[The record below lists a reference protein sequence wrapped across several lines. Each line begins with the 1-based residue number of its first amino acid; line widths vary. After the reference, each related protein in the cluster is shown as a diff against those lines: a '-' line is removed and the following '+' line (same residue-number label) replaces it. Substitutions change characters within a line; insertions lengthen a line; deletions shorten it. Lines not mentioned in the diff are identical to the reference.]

1 MQAVDRLGSQTPS
14 VSRISMEQPWDWLR
28 EGWKD
33 VFAAP
38 HVTLAYGLGFVLIG
52 AMIFVGLNMAGAGS
66 WIAVFAGG
74 FLLVGPMLAVGLYE
88 TSRRLETG
96 EPVSLPAAVFVR
108 TASPLQL
115 AYFGFALLFA
125 FLVWARIAQ
134 LLFALFMGGSVTIAE
149 GDYPDV
155 FEFFAFATSNPS
167 GLALLVIGSVFGAAL
182 AFGVYA
188 MSVITPPLL
197 MEKRTDIYTAVST
210 SIRAVVMNRGPMLLW
225 AWIIAIVIAVSIA
238 TMFIGLVIAFPLI
251 GCATWRA
258 YRDLV
263 PQSE

>member
-1 MQAVDRLGSQTPS
+1 MQAKPTDWNAAPKAVK
-14 VSRISMEQPWDWLR
+14 VSMEQPWDWLR

-33 VFAAP
+33 VWAAP
-38 HVTLAYGLGFVLIG
+38 QVTLAYGFGFVLIG
-52 AMIFVGLNMAGAGS
+52 ALIFFGLNLAGAGS

-96 EPVSLPAAVFVR
+96 EPISLSKALFVR
-108 TASPLQL
+108 TAAPMQL

-134 LLFALFMGGSVTIAE
+134 LLFALFMGGSVTVAE
-149 GDYPDV
+149 GAYPDV
-155 FEFFAFATSNPS
+155 FEFFSFVMQGGA
-167 GLALLVIGSVFGAAL
+167 GLGLLIVGALFGAVI

-188 MSVITPPLL
+188 VSVITPPML
-197 MEKRTDIYTAVST
+197 MERRTDVFTAAAT
-210 SIRAVVMNRGPMLLW
+210 SIKAVFANPGPMILW
-225 AWIIAIVIAVSIA
+225 AWIIAVVIAVSIA
-238 TMFIGLVIAFPLI
+238 TLFVGLIIAFPLI

-263 PQSE
+263 PPQA